1 MTFETIDTDRQE
13 MPDHGFWASAA
24 FSGGEYGVVLMHRND
39 DVSQGLF
46 IPESKL
52 ALVLQEMSQSRPV
65 WANMVRSVMVRI
77 PLLRARVEKGGPR

>member
-1 MTFETIDTDRQE
+1 VTFDMIDAERQE
-13 MPDHGFWASAA
+13 MPIHGVWASAA

-39 DVSQGLF
+39 EVSQGVF

-52 ALVLQEMSQSRPV
+52 ALVLQEMSRSRPV

-77 PLLRARVEKGGPR
+77 SLLRAKVEENP